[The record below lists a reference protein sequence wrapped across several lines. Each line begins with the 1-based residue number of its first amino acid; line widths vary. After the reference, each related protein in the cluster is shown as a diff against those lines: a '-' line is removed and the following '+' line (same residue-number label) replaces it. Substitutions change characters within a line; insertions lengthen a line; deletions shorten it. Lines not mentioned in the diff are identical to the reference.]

1 MTNNLAKSYCLKH
14 KIPYLKKEKKKKT
27 KIDKSKQQKLK
38 TLEILRCH

>member
-14 KIPYLKKEKKKKT
+14 KIPYLKKEKKKT